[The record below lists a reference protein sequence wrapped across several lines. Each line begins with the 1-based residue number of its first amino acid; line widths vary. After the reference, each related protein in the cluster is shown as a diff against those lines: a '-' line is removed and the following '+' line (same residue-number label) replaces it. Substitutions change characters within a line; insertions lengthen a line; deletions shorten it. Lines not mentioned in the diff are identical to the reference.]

1 MKEIILAYQG
11 EMTLKGLNRSKFE
24 ARLAKS
30 IRYRLEDLGKFKV
43 TQAQSTVF
51 IEPREDD
58 LDMDEAFRRI
68 SKIFGIVK
76 MSRAA
81 CCSKDFDEICATA
94 EAYLGET
101 LRGIRTFK
109 VEAKRAD
116 KTFPMKSPEL
126 CRELGAYLLGKHPH
140 LRVNVHEPQLEI
152 MVEIRDKGAYIHGPK
167 VEAAGGLPVGTSG
180 RALNLLSGGIDS
192 PVAAYCMAR
201 RGLALHHIH
210 FASPPYTSL
219 RAKLKVRA
227 LARELAEYTGNCQL
241 FVVPYTKPQ
250 EYIRDNAPD
259 VLFTVLMRR
268 SMLRIAKLVADQSEM
283 EALITGESLAQVAS
297 QTMQAIACTDAAQ
310 NLPILRPLIGM
321 DKTEI
326 IAISRKIGTFD
337 TSIEPYE
344 DCCTIFTPPHPKTK
358 PSLAEIEAA
367 EAGMPGLAELERIAA
382 ETDAAVQ
389 VVQVG
394 GGKTAAVQLNHG
406 AQIGGQH
413 GQHVHDHPLG
423 AVAGN
428 AECLNDLQTLQ
439 DADLLLAGGLFHLS
453 GQLSAQ
459 LIQIDL
465 LQQLLD
471 GLSTHGCLKLIAVAL
486 THLAVF
492 LLGQQLLFFQRGQT
506 GIGNDIACKVQDLLQ
521 QAGADVQ
528 HQANA
533 AGDALEVPDV
543 ADGRGQLNVAHAL
556 TANLCLGDLD
566 TAAIA
571 DLALVADALVL
582 AAVALP
588 VLGRSKNALA
598 VQAVALRLQGAVV
611 DGLRLLDLA
620 VAPVADLLRR
630 SQADFNGIENVVF
643 HETNPFLISS

>member
-1 MKEIILAYQG
+1 MGYQG
-11 EMTLKGLNRSKFE
+11 EMSLKGLNRNQFE
-24 ARLAKS
+24 AAMMKIL
-30 IRYRLEDLGKFKV
+30 RYRLKTVGKFKV
-43 TQAQSTVF
+43 YCTQSTF
-51 IEPREDD
+51 YMEPEEENV
-58 LDMDEAFRRI
+58 DMDLAFERV
-68 SKIFGIVK
+68 SKVFGLAAL
-76 MSRAA
+76 SRAVV
-81 CCSKDFDEICATA
+81 CEKDFDTICQTA
-94 EAYLGET
+94 EDYLGSE
-101 LRGIRTFK
+101 LHGIRTFK
-109 VEAKRAD
+109 VEARRAD
-116 KTFPMKSPEL
+116 KTYPMTSPEL
-126 CRELGAYLLGKHPH
+126 MRELGAYLLGKHPH

-382 ETDAAVQ
+382 ETVE
-389 VVQVG
+389 
-394 GGKTAAVQLNHG
+394 KIPIR
-406 AQIGGQH
+406 IG
-413 GQHVHDHPLG
+413 DDP
-423 AVAGN
+423 
-428 AECLNDLQTLQ
+428 E
-439 DADLLLAGGLFHLS
+439 F
-453 GQLSAQ
+453 
-459 LIQIDL
+459 
-465 LQQLLD
+465 
-471 GLSTHGCLKLIAVAL
+471 
-486 THLAVF
+486 
-492 LLGQQLLFFQRGQT
+492 
-506 GIGNDIACKVQDLLQ
+506 
-521 QAGADVQ
+521 
-528 HQANA
+528 
-533 AGDALEVPDV
+533 
-543 ADGRGQLNVAHAL
+543 
-556 TANLCLGDLD
+556 
-566 TAAIA
+566 
-571 DLALVADALVL
+571 
-582 AAVALP
+582 
-588 VLGRSKNALA
+588 
-598 VQAVALRLQGAVV
+598 
-611 DGLRLLDLA
+611 
-620 VAPVADLLRR
+620 
-630 SQADFNGIENVVF
+630 
-643 HETNPFLISS
+643 